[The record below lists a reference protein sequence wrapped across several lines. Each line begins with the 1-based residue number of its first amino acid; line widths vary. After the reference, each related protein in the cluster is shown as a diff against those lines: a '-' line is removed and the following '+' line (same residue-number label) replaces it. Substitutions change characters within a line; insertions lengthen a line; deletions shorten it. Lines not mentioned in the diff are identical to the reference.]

1 MSEPGAALAPAR
13 RAALLK
19 VLELLREDPAS
30 LSSITGER
38 AWQVHVADSLTGL
51 EVPELRADRARIAD
65 VGAGAGFPG
74 LVLAVA
80 LPAAEVDLVESIAR
94 KAGFIER
101 AIEAAAIANAT
112 ALNVRSEDLAKG
124 EGRERYDVVTARAV
138 GRLSTLAELASP
150 LLRESGVLVAW
161 KGKRDPDEEAELA
174 RASSSLAMRP
184 ERILEVGDRAGSR
197 HRHLHVVRKAGP
209 TPADLPRRP
218 GVAKKRPRGRA

>member
-1 MSEPGAALAPAR
+1 VTEAGALAPEGR
-13 RAALLK
+13 TALLK

-30 LSSITGER
+30 LSSITDER

-51 EVPELRADRARIAD
+51 EVPALREAKRIAD

-80 LPAAEVDLVESIAR
+80 LPDAEVDLVESIAR

-101 AIEAAAIANAT
+101 AAAAAGIANAT
-112 ALNVRSEDLAKG
+112 ALNARSEDLAQG
-124 EGRERYDVVTARAV
+124 EGRERYEAVTARAV

-150 LLRESGVLVAW
+150 LLADGGVLVAW
-161 KGKRDPDEEAELA
+161 KGRRDPDEEAEME
-174 RASSSLAMRP
+174 RAAEALAMRP
-184 ERILEVGDRAGSR
+184 ERILEVGARAGSR
-197 HRHLHVVRKAGP
+197 HRHLHMIRKSGP

-218 GVAKKRPRGRA
+218 GVAKKRPKGRA